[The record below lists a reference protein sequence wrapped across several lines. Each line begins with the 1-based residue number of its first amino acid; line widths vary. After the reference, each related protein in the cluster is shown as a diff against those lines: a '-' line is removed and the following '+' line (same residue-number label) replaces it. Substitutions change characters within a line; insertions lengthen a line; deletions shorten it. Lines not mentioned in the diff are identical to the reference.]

1 MKRFLHLWIGLVAL
15 ALMISC
21 SDNGTEPSTPVNE
34 QLANHIDEVLADWG
48 PTYSATTL
56 YEEIKDGNAP
66 KVLSVRATD
75 AYNTAHIKGAV
86 NIPWK
91 EVTDQSKLDAAG
103 LSKDQTVVDY
113 CYTGHTGQIAATVL
127 KMMGY
132 DAVNLKFGIM
142 SWVSDA
148 ANGGC
153 DGGVAPFDY
162 AADPPNSGD
171 NGIDMTAHNLPAS
184 GTYELPSLNISSGDA
199 TEMMREAV
207 NLWISTDTPIIS
219 ADALFTN
226 LNDGNTA
233 NDPVIISVRA
243 SSAYEAGHITGAYNI
258 PWRDIAKIDNLTR
271 LDPTKE
277 YVVYCYTGHTGQ
289 VAATVLKTLGYDVS
303 NLKYGMMGWTQNENY
318 LGGVTPF
325 SAADVIND
333 LSVVEP

>member
-1 MKRFLHLWIGLVAL
+1 MKRIVKLWIGLVAL
-15 ALMISC
+15 GLLIGC
-21 SDNGTEPSTPVNE
+21 SDNGTSPSTPVNE
-34 QLANHIDEVLADWG
+34 QIANHIDQVLADWG

-56 YEEIKDGNAP
+56 YQDIKDGSAP
-66 KVLSVRATD
+66 DILSVRATAD
-75 AYNTAHIKGAV
+75 YNKAHIKGAV

-91 EVTDQSKLDAAG
+91 EVTDQTKLDAAG
-103 LSKDQTVVDY
+103 LTKDQTVVDY
-113 CYTGHTGQIAATVL
+113 CYTGHTGQIAATIL

-153 DGGVAPFDY
+153 DGGMAPFNY
-162 AADPPNSGD
+162 ETDPPNSGD
-171 NGIDMTAHNLPAS
+171 SGIEMTSNELPAS
-184 GTYELPSLNISSGDA
+184 GTYELPTLDISSGDM
-199 TEMMREAV
+199 TEMVREAV
-207 NLWISTDTPIIS
+207 NLWLSTDTPIMS
-219 ADALFTN
+219 ADALYTN
-226 LNDGNTA
+226 LNDGDSS

-243 SSAYEAGHITGAYNI
+243 TSAYQAGHITGAYNI

-271 LDPTKE
+271 LDPTKD

-289 VAATVLKTLGYDVS
+289 VAATVLKTLGYNVV
-303 NLKYGMMGWTQNENY
+303 NLKFGMMGWTTNENY

-325 SAADVIND
+325 SAGDVIND